1 MSCPM
6 SSPYK
11 SWRSCNS
18 SRWHLQ
24 KSVFKGLSQGSGKAI
39 LKAAKQPKEVEDD
52 PVYDAVRM
60 EAAKD
65 ARAQAAERALTEE
78 ERAERDRVRM
88 QALEQARKLAPS
100 SQAGNE
106 AAEAAAALVAA
117 KAMGGYAGRREVARR
132 EVCLC
137 ILSHAT

>member
-1 MSCPM
+1 MQ
-6 SSPYK
+6 SSA
-11 SWRSCNS
+11 
-18 SRWHLQ
+18 
-24 KSVFKGLSQGSGKAI
+24 FKVLERGSGQSI
-39 LKAAKQPKEVEDD
+39 PKAANQTKKNGLAAVGKAVEED
-52 PVYDAVRM
+52 PVYDAVRRQ
-60 EAAKD
+60 AATD

-78 ERAERDRVRM
+78 ERAERDKARL

-117 KAMGGYAGRREVARR
+117 KAMGGYAGRREVARL

>member
-1 MSCPM
+1 M
-6 SSPYK
+6 
-11 SWRSCNS
+11 
-18 SRWHLQ
+18 Q

-117 KAMGGYAGRREVARR
+117 KAMGGYAGRREV
-132 EVCLC
+132 CL
-137 ILSHAT
+137 LYTSPSPRD